1 MSATPYTFFII
12 EDDPIMAECIARA
25 CSRIVP
31 PTSQSPDNPKTDSQ
45 SIISPAPKIQ
55 IFSDTV
61 SAINALDDGLPDLI
75 LLDVLLNGPDGFT
88 FLNEII
94 SYPDSARIPVIIITS
109 LNLSPRRLSHY
120 GVRAILNKETM
131 TPAEIQ
137 TVIQCAIGAREE
149 P

>member
-61 SAINALDDGLPDLI
+61 SAINALDDGL
-75 LLDVLLNGPDGFT
+75 LNGPDGFT

-109 LNLSPRRLSHY
+109 LNLSPRGLSHY